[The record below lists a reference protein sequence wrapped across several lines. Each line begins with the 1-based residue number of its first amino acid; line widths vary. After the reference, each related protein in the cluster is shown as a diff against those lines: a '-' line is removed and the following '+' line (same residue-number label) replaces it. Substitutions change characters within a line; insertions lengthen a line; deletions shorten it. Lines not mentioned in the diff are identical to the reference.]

1 MAKEDR
7 ILKVLV
13 CDDDSEDRKIIRHY
27 LSLISDRE
35 IVIVE
40 ADNTDKIRKALRKG
54 RIDLVFMD
62 IQIPGKSGIQWLQE
76 IVEKQLAPVVM
87 LTGHGNEEIAVES
100 LEIGAVGYLRKA
112 SISAEKI
119 SKAID
124 DALNK
129 WEKHLL
135 IKGDIDELHELI
147 SKDPLTGLLNRRA
160 IMKTLGDSIRQARR
174 YRELFSVVMI
184 DIDNFKHVNDDY
196 GHLIGDDVLETIGLI
211 LQRGLRETDHA
222 GRYGGEE
229 FIIVLSRADLN
240 IALTLASRIHQAI
253 MKTNIKDSEG
263 GDIKVT
269 ASLGLTIYIAGDNKR
284 SIIERADKALR
295 MAKLAGRNRIRIDQA
310 VTSQLS

>member
-1 MAKEDR
+1 
-7 ILKVLV
+7 
-13 CDDDSEDRKIIRHY
+13 
-27 LSLISDRE
+27 
-35 IVIVE
+35 
-40 ADNTDKIRKALRKG
+40 
-54 RIDLVFMD
+54 
-62 IQIPGKSGIQWLQE
+62 
-76 IVEKQLAPVVM
+76 M